1 MSANT
6 LQEIKQ
12 KVQIYIR
19 KTFQW
24 TDASKAILQK
34 DDLDLSITSHV
45 EDCEDSEILYKT
57 CFNCLSSTDP
67 LGTIYLY
74 SISKFLKPLR
84 QFV

>member
-24 TDASKAILQK
+24 TDASKVILQK
-34 DDLDLSITSHV
+34 DDFNLSITSHV
-45 EDCEDSEILYKT
+45 EDCEDSGTFIKPASIL
-57 CFNCLSSTDP
+57 
-67 LGTIYLY
+67 
-74 SISKFLKPLR
+74 
-84 QFV
+84 

>member
-24 TDASKAILQK
+24 TDASKVILQK
-34 DDLDLSITSHV
+34 DDFNLSITSHV
-45 EDCEDSEILYKT
+45 EDCEDSGTLYKT
-57 CFNCLSSTDP
+57 YFNSLSSTKS

-74 SISKFLKPLR
+74 SISD
-84 QFV
+84 

>member
-24 TDASKAILQK
+24 TDASKVILQK
-34 DDLDLSITSHV
+34 DDFNLSITNVIVNV
-45 EDCEDSEILYKT
+45 EDCEDSGTLYKT
-57 CFNCLSSTDP
+57 CFNSLSSTKS
-67 LGTIYLY
+67 LGTIYLH
-74 SISKFLKPLR
+74 SISD
-84 QFV
+84 

>member
-45 EDCEDSEILYKT
+45 EDCEGSETLYKT
-57 CFNCLSSTDP
+57 CFNCLSSTNP

-74 SISKFLKPLR
+74 SISD
-84 QFV
+84 